1 MLGYSYIDWNGP
13 VPVPERSVNGGLY
26 TGEPFEANA
35 PWANVP
41 VQPDVIALAQNLKSA
56 NPPPRA
62 IEQLPSY
69 TRPGNNLVNSP
80 FHQVYHEAFPN
91 IKVQRS

>member
-1 MLGYSYIDWNGP
+1 MLGYSYIEWKGP
-13 VPVPERSVNGGLY
+13 VPVPERAVNGGLY
-26 TGEPFEANA
+26 TGESFHKNA

-41 VQPDVIALAQNLKSA
+41 VEPDAVALAHNLRSA

-62 IEQLPSY
+62 AEMLPSY
-69 TRPGNNLVNSP
+69 SRPGNNLVASP

-91 IKVQRS
+91 IKVQQ